1 MESESLS
8 SLILSNAA
16 QESPES
22 AATGEVDDVPRHSG
36 QASFWCY
43 LCSKIVLA
51 EPERPGDNLEMV
63 CSDCRSGFIEAMNTS
78 QTLPDVHRSN
88 HRRRRRGGGSSGHS
102 VESLESVYSN
112 HISQVF
118 HRLGQTSRDN
128 SVFDQGHRSDQEQD
142 VRRVMVQDDLPSHP
156 PITRSYSRRRAG
168 SEIGSEGYDNIES
181 FLGDSDTN
189 NTFSGYGT
197 ILGESDTN
205 ITPSGHGGYSD
216 ASGDVHSF
224 LDGDL
229 FLTHRDDESHVD
241 GDSESGLDMM
251 RVGLYEWD
259 SMDDDEDDGEW
270 EAGGEED
277 DNTENREGTGETR
290 GASSAEESSEQADYR
305 WRLRSRRTRWRDI
318 RRHQRIM
325 NIELNLRDYM
335 PDVFQNI
342 GGNSRESSLELHDRP
357 FYAGNPGDYL
367 DARGFEQLLQ
377 HLAETDNSR
386 RGAPP
391 AAQSVIEQLP
401 LIIIRQAHEED
412 GSSVCAICK
421 DSLALGDQ
429 AKQLPCMH
437 LYHPN
442 CILPWLGARNSCP
455 VCRYELPTDDPEYE
469 EEKCNAVV
477 SRTNH
482 NYHGQNFNQ
491 ETSSELSA
499 DTQELEN
506 VGLEQQPYAESLLR
520 VSRALGNPSEADIVE
535 EIGREGITNHEQE
548 QEHLVATECAVAQET
563 SHETADG
570 VAERTSGA
578 VSQTPGRCW
587 FLFAAGPVLSVVG
600 LVLVLCFRNRLTG
613 TRSQQNR
620 RQLNREQQ
628 YHYSQDFQ
636 IQQVIGPNIVNNPR
650 RWRWWN
656 PFGR

>member
-8 SLILSNAA
+8 SHIFSTDA
-16 QESPES
+16 QDSPES
-22 AATGEVDDVPRHSG
+22 PATGEVDDVHRHPA

-63 CSDCRSGFIEAMNTS
+63 CSDCHSGFIEAMNTS
-78 QTLPDVHRSN
+78 QTFPDVHRPH

-112 HISQVF
+112 QISQVF
-118 HRLGQTSRDN
+118 QRLGQTSRDN
-128 SVFDQGHRSDQEQD
+128 SVIDQGHQSDQEHD

-168 SEIGSEGYDNIES
+168 SEIGSEGYDYIES

-197 ILGESDTN
+197 ILGGSDTN
-205 ITPSGHGGYSD
+205 ITISGHGGYSD
-216 ASGDVHSF
+216 ASGDVQSF
-224 LDGDL
+224 LDGDM
-229 FLTHRDDESHVD
+229 FLTHQDDESHVD
-241 GDSESGLDMM
+241 GDSESGLDTM
-251 RVGLYEWD
+251 RLGLYEWD
-259 SMDDDEDDGEW
+259 SMDDDDDGEW

-277 DNTENREGTGETR
+277 ENIENREGTGETR

-325 NIELNLRDYM
+325 NIELNLHDYI

-342 GGNSRESSLELHDRP
+342 GGNSREASLELHDRP

-391 AAQSVIEQLP
+391 AAQSVVEQLP
-401 LIIIRQAHEED
+401 LIVIRQAHEED

-455 VCRYELPTDDPEYE
+455 VCRYELPTDDLEYE
-469 EEKCNAVV
+469 EEKCNAGR
-477 SRTNH
+477 RTNH
-482 NYHGQNFNQ
+482 NYHGQNFNP
-491 ETSSELSA
+491 ESSSELSA
-499 DTQELEN
+499 DTQELGS
-506 VGLEQQPYAESLLR
+506 VGLEQQPDAESLLR
-520 VSRALGNPSEADIVE
+520 ASRTLGNPTVADLVE
-535 EIGREGITNHEQE
+535 EIGTEGITNHEQE
-548 QEHLVATECAVAQET
+548 QEHIVSTECAVVQET
-563 SHETADG
+563 SHEIADG
-570 VAERTSGA
+570 VAESTRGA
-578 VSQTPGRCW
+578 VSRTSGRCW

-613 TRSQQNR
+613 ASSQQNR
-620 RQLNREQQ
+620 RQVNRQQ
-628 YHYSQDFQ
+628 YHYSQDSQ
-636 IQQVIGPNIVNNPR
+636 IQQVIGPNEVNNR
-650 RWRWWN
+650 RRWWRWWN

>member
-8 SLILSNAA
+8 SHILSTAA
-16 QESPES
+16 QDSPES
-22 AATGEVDDVPRHSG
+22 PATGEVDDVHRHPG
-36 QASFWCY
+36 QVSFWCY

-63 CSDCRSGFIEAMNTS
+63 CSDCHSGFIEAMNTS
-78 QTLPDVHRSN
+78 QTFPDVHRPH

-112 HISQVF
+112 QISQVF
-118 HRLGQTSRDN
+118 QRLGQTSRDN
-128 SVFDQGHRSDQEQD
+128 SVIDQGHQSDQEHD

-168 SEIGSEGYDNIES
+168 SEIGSEGYDYIES

-197 ILGESDTN
+197 ILGGSDTN
-205 ITPSGHGGYSD
+205 ITISGHGGYSD
-216 ASGDVHSF
+216 ASGDVQSF
-224 LDGDL
+224 LDGDM
-229 FLTHRDDESHVD
+229 FLTHQDDESHVD
-241 GDSESGLDMM
+241 GDSESGLDTM
-251 RVGLYEWD
+251 RLGLYEWD
-259 SMDDDEDDGEW
+259 SMDDDDDGEW

-277 DNTENREGTGETR
+277 ENIENREGTGETR

-325 NIELNLRDYM
+325 NIELNLHDYI

-342 GGNSRESSLELHDRP
+342 GGNSREASLELHDRP

-391 AAQSVIEQLP
+391 AAQSVVEQLP
-401 LIIIRQAHEED
+401 LIVIRQAHEED

-455 VCRYELPTDDPEYE
+455 VCRYELPTDDLEYE
-469 EEKCNAVV
+469 EEKCNAGC
-477 SRTNH
+477 RTNH
-482 NYHGQNFNQ
+482 NYHGQNFNP
-491 ETSSELSA
+491 ESSSELSA
-499 DTQELEN
+499 DTQELGS
-506 VGLEQQPYAESLLR
+506 VGLEQQPDAESLLR
-520 VSRALGNPSEADIVE
+520 ASRTLGNPSVADLVE
-535 EIGREGITNHEQE
+535 EIGTEGITNHEQE
-548 QEHLVATECAVAQET
+548 QHIVSTECAVVQET
-563 SHETADG
+563 SHEIADG
-570 VAERTSGA
+570 VAESTRGA
-578 VSQTPGRCW
+578 VSRTSGRCW

-613 TRSQQNR
+613 ASSQQNR
-620 RQLNREQQ
+620 RQVNRQQ
-628 YHYSQDFQ
+628 YHYSQDSQ
-636 IQQVIGPNIVNNPR
+636 IQQVIGPNEVNNR
-650 RWRWWN
+650 RRWWRWWN

>member
-8 SLILSNAA
+8 SHILSNAA
-16 QESPES
+16 QESSEPP
-22 AATGEVDDVPRHSG
+22 ATGEVDDVPHHSG

-51 EPERPGDNLEMV
+51 QPERPGDNLEMV

-88 HRRRRRGGGSSGHS
+88 HRRRRRGGGSSGQS

-205 ITPSGHGGYSD
+205 ITLSGHGGYSD

-520 VSRALGNPSEADIVE
+520 VSRALGNPSGADIVE
-535 EIGREGITNHEQE
+535 ELGREGITNHEQE
-548 QEHLVATECAVAQET
+548 QDHLVATECAVVQET

-570 VAERTSGA
+570 VAESTSGA
-578 VSQTPGRCW
+578 VSRTPGRCW

-613 TRSQQNR
+613 TRSQQNH
-620 RQLNREQQ
+620 RQLNREQ

-636 IQQVIGPNIVNNPR
+636 IQQVIGPNIVNNRR